1 MTHASIGAR
10 YPRSHGGGY
19 KDEQIDPVSTD
30 SKIKDSAGNEI
41 PGVYRWLVAHR
52 RLALAVAAG
61 SLGFVSLVLGWWG
74 VTNTVQVAD
83 QLTYIASGGLFGLFL
98 LGVAAIA
105 YWGEQREREV
115 SHLIEM
121 QLYLSAI
128 AESLG
133 LTESREER
141 EPRIAREPRTAR
153 EPRADARDQPAPRP
167 TRPVR
172 APNGAPNGTRL
183 GSGRPTRTRTP

>member
-1 MTHASIGAR
+1 M
-10 YPRSHGGGY
+10 
-19 KDEQIDPVSTD
+19 STD
-30 SKIKDSAGNEI
+30 GKISDSPSSEI
-41 PGVYRWLVAHR
+41 PGAYRWLVAHR
-52 RLALAVAAG
+52 RLALAIGAG
-61 SLGFVSLVLGWWG
+61 SMGFVSLVLGWWG

-98 LGVAAIA
+98 LGIAAIA

-128 AESLG
+128 AEALG
-133 LTESREER
+133 LTETSDERPRNTRRASPNDGER
-141 EPRIAREPRTAR
+141 EPSTYLPEQQA
-153 EPRADARDQPAPRP
+153 

-172 APNGAPNGTRL
+172 AARTSNGVRA
-183 GSGRPTRTRTP
+183 GSGRPTRTRTR

>member
-1 MTHASIGAR
+1 MSVDG
-10 YPRSHGGGY
+10 
-19 KDEQIDPVSTD
+19 KID
-30 SKIKDSAGNEI
+30 DSAGSEI
-41 PGVYRWLVAHR
+41 PGAYRWLVAHR
-52 RLALAVAAG
+52 RLALAVASG
-61 SLGFVSLVLGWWG
+61 SLGFVFLVLGWWG

-133 LTESREER
+133 LTETR
-141 EPRIAREPRTAR
+141 EPRGEGEVRVEDEDRRSVRPART
-153 EPRADARDQPAPRP
+153 
-167 TRPVR
+167 TRV
-172 APNGAPNGTRL
+172 ANGASH
-183 GSGRPTRTRTP
+183 GSGRPTRTRTRTR

>member
-1 MTHASIGAR
+1 MSVDG
-10 YPRSHGGGY
+10 
-19 KDEQIDPVSTD
+19 KID
-30 SKIKDSAGNEI
+30 DSAGSEI
-41 PGVYRWLVAHR
+41 PGAYRWLVAHR
-52 RLALAVAAG
+52 RLVLAIASG
-61 SLGFVSLVLGWWG
+61 SLGFVCLVLGWWG

-83 QLTYIASGGLFGLFL
+83 QLTYIASGGMFGLFL

-133 LTESREER
+133 LTETR
-141 EPRIAREPRTAR
+141 EPRDAREPREAR
-153 EPRADARDQPAPRP
+153 ELREARAEEKDPRAVRPARPAR
-167 TRPVR
+167 V
-172 APNGAPNGTRL
+172 ANGSRL
-183 GSGRPTRTRTP
+183 GSGRPTRTRTR

>member
-1 MTHASIGAR
+1 MSVDG
-10 YPRSHGGGY
+10 
-19 KDEQIDPVSTD
+19 KID
-30 SKIKDSAGNEI
+30 DSAGSEI

-52 RLALAVAAG
+52 RLALAVASG
-61 SLGFVSLVLGWWG
+61 SLGFVCLVLGWWG

-128 AESLG
+128 AEALG
-133 LTESREER
+133 LTETREPREER
-141 EPRIAREPRTAR
+141 EARAEETDRRSARPPRSARVA
-153 EPRADARDQPAPRP
+153 
-167 TRPVR
+167 
-172 APNGAPNGTRL
+172 NGASL
-183 GSGRPTRTRTP
+183 GAGRPTRTRTR

>member
-1 MTHASIGAR
+1 MSVYG
-10 YPRSHGGGY
+10 
-19 KDEQIDPVSTD
+19 KID
-30 SKIKDSAGNEI
+30 DSAGSEI
-41 PGVYRWLVAHR
+41 PGAYRWLVAHR
-52 RLALAVAAG
+52 RLALAIAAG
-61 SLGFVSLVLGWWG
+61 SLGFVCLVLGWWG

-133 LTESREER
+133 LTETR
-141 EPRIAREPRTAR
+141 EPRDARAEDKD
-153 EPRADARDQPAPRP
+153 PRAVRSARP
-167 TRPVR
+167 TRV
-172 APNGAPNGTRL
+172 ANGSRL
-183 GSGRPTRTRTP
+183 GSGRPTRTRTR

>member
-1 MTHASIGAR
+1 MSVDGT
-10 YPRSHGGGY
+10 
-19 KDEQIDPVSTD
+19 ID
-30 SKIKDSAGNEI
+30 DSAGSEI
-41 PGVYRWLVAHR
+41 PGAYRWLVAHR
-52 RLALAVAAG
+52 RLALAVASG
-61 SLGFVSLVLGWWG
+61 SLGFVFLVLGWWG

-133 LTESREER
+133 LTETR
-141 EPRIAREPRTAR
+141 EPRGEGEVRVDDEDRRSARPARTAR
-153 EPRADARDQPAPRP
+153 VA
-167 TRPVR
+167 
-172 APNGAPNGTRL
+172 NGASP
-183 GSGRPTRTRTP
+183 GSGRPARTRTRTR

>member
-1 MTHASIGAR
+1 MSTEGTIS
-10 YPRSHGGGY
+10 
-19 KDEQIDPVSTD
+19 DP
-30 SKIKDSAGNEI
+30 AGNEV
-41 PGVYRWLVAHR
+41 PGAYRWLVAHR
-52 RLALAVAAG
+52 RLALSVASG
-61 SLGFVSLVLGWWG
+61 SLGFICLVLGWWG

-133 LTESREER
+133 LTDTQEPRGAREER
-141 EPRIAREPRTAR
+141 AHEKERT
-153 EPRADARDQPAPRP
+153 APRP
-167 TRPVR
+167 ERTNR
-172 APNGAPNGTRL
+172 APSGASP
-183 GSGRPTRTRTP
+183 GSGRPTRTRTR